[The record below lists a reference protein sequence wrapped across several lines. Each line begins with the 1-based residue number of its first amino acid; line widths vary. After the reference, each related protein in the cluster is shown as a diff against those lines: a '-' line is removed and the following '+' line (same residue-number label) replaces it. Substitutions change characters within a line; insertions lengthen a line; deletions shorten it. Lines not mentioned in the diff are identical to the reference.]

1 MARVLH
7 SSPYRQILKRANGA
21 AIPIAFG
28 EMLVGLKPSEN
39 LAMVL
44 DPWGVPVFSSFTAPA
59 SKGYWSRT

>member
-1 MARVLH
+1 MAHVLH

-21 AIPIAFG
+21 AVPIALG
-28 EMLVGLKPSEN
+28 EMLVELKPSEN

-44 DPWGVPVFSSFTAPA
+44 GLWGVFVFSSFTAPA